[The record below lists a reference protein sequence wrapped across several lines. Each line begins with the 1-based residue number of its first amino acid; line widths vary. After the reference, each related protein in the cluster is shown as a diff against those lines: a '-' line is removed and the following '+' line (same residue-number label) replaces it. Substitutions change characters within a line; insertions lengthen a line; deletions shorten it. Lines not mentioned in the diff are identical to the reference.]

1 MLADAIFQYTQLA
14 VQLTNLTAR
23 NLASLVQTPVKKKAP
38 TGNKVGRPKATEVIA
53 KTNHKLDD
61 YYRRKPAQSDAAMML
76 QHSEEEKKQGE
87 QPAEQKKH
95 ESNPQAQAVK
105 GP

>member
-1 MLADAIFQYTQLA
+1 M
-14 VQLTNLTAR
+14 
-23 NLASLVQTPVKKKAP
+23 
-38 TGNKVGRPKATEVIA
+38 GRPKATDVIA

-95 ESNPQAQAVK
+95 ESHPQAQAAK
-105 GP
+105 GPQLGAPSTANKVDALLQRVQMALDLRESKRHEL